1 MTKKQ
6 NPHKD
11 NVTSIYP
18 NTQHAN
24 LKKSLRR
31 KRWHDYVV
39 NGSILIMVIFGML
52 CIAQIVQAKVE
63 ISDLNSRVTSAQD
76 TLTSEKKAVNA
87 LQKQANLLKN
97 DEYVAKL
104 ARSRYYL
111 SKEDE
116 IIFSVPE
123 DNDSKQAEILNEIYL
138 NQQAKAEAKANS
150 QSSSENQGG

>member
-1 MTKKQ
+1 MMTKEQK
-6 NPHKD
+6 PHKD

-24 LKKSLRR
+24 PKKKSRR
-31 KRWHDYVV
+31 KRWHDYIV
-39 NGSILIMVIFGML
+39 NGLILIMAVSGMM
-52 CIAQIVQAKVE
+52 CIVQIVQAKVE
-63 ISDLNSRVTSAQD
+63 INGLNSQVTVAQD

-111 SKEDE
+111 SKENE

-138 NQQAKAEAKANS
+138 NQQAKVETNS